1 MFCKKCG
8 YVLSETDEFCPVC
21 GTKIDSEKP
30 LNAPVLH
37 PWQCVSCGS
46 NDIRELK
53 AGVFQC
59 AHCNTMFSMEERAEQ
74 NDETSEETEVALLL
88 AEAERYAG
96 KTDIRKE
103 IQTLLK
109 ALAIDPENNDV
120 LLRLGRAYW
129 KVDLTEKALEY
140 YRKAE
145 ALYPEDPIVYSNIAA
160 AYLKQRKNSEAK
172 EQYEKSI
179 AMIEADPFSAVP
191 SDIAVVYGN
200 YALCLGRLGDRKNA
214 RKYLS
219 IAKAKGYSPES
230 IRTIC
235 QELNLNRFLL

>member
-1 MFCKKCG
+1 MFCKECG
-8 YVLSETDEFCPVC
+8 SALREQEEFCPVC
-21 GTKIDSEKP
+21 GAKIHSEKS
-30 LNAPVLH
+30 LNASVLR

-46 NDIRELK
+46 NDIRERK
-53 AGVFQC
+53 AGIFQC
-59 AHCNTMFSMEERAEQ
+59 AHCNTIFSVEERTEQ
-74 NDETSEETEVALLL
+74 KHDESDETEVAVLL

-96 KTDIRKE
+96 KTDIRNE

-160 AYLKQRKNSEAK
+160 AYLKQRKYSEAK

-179 AMIEADPFSAVP
+179 ALIEADPFSAVP